1 MMITDRNGANPKVRW
16 QAHQSTNAEMPEN
29 TLAAMRYAWEL
40 GGIPELDI
48 RQTADGVIIGMH
60 DATPKR
66 TTNAPESEQDR
77 LISECTFAE
86 VQEWDAGIKFS
97 EQYRGEKVPALAHI
111 FTELAQYPER
121 ELYLDFKKV
130 DLEKMASLITEF
142 GVGRQIIF
150 CHSNHENCKTVKR
163 LAPEVRTMQWISDK
177 EVDFKF
183 QETLATGFDSLD
195 IVQFHLVDAP
205 TKEEWRY
212 RLQRDFLR
220 EGLHHLNEAGLEL
233 EVLPF
238 HFDQD
243 SMFEL
248 LDMGIRRFA
257 VDEPKVFVETI
268 HRYFNDKQNG

>member
-1 MMITDRNGANPKVRW
+1 MMVTDRKGAYQTVHW

-60 DATPKR
+60 DTTPKR
-66 TTNAPESEQDR
+66 TTNAPESDQDR

-97 EQYRGEKVPALAHI
+97 ELYRGEKVPALAQI
-111 FTELAQYPER
+111 LSVLAQYPER
-121 ELYLDFKKV
+121 ELYLDYKEI
-130 DLEKMASLITEF
+130 DLEKMALLIKEY

-163 LAPEVRTMQWISDK
+163 LVPEVRTMQWIPDK
-177 EVDFKF
+177 EVDDRF
-183 QETLATGFDSLD
+183 QETLETGFDSLD
-195 IVQFHLVDAP
+195 IVQIHLVDA
-205 TKEEWRY
+205 KANEGWRY
-212 RLQRDFLR
+212 RLQREFLQ
-220 EGLHHLNEAGLEL
+220 EALKHLDEDGLEL

>member
-1 MMITDRNGANPKVRW
+1 MMTADRKGANQKVHW
-16 QAHQSTNAEMPEN
+16 QAHQSTNTEVPEN

-66 TTNAPESEQDR
+66 TTDAPESQRDR
-77 LISECTFAE
+77 PISECTFDE
-86 VQEWDAGIKFS
+86 VQQWDAGIKFS
-97 EQYRGEKVPALAHI
+97 EPYRGERVPSLAQI
-111 FTELAQYPER
+111 FSVLAQYPER
-121 ELYLDFKKV
+121 ELYLDFKEV
-130 DLEKMASLITEF
+130 DLEQMALLIKEY
-142 GVGRQIIF
+142 GIGRQIIF
-150 CHSNHENCKTVKR
+150 CHCDHENCKTVKR
-163 LAPEVRTMQWISDK
+163 LAPEVRTMQWISDQT
-177 EVDFKF
+177 VDFRF
-183 QETLATGFDSLD
+183 QETRETGFASLD
-195 IVQFHLVDAP
+195 IVQIHLVDDRADGG
-205 TKEEWRY
+205 WRY
-212 RLQRDFLR
+212 RLQREFLQ
-220 EGLHHLNEAGLEL
+220 EALTHVNEAGLEL

-268 HRYFNDKQNG
+268 DRYFNR

>member
-1 MMITDRNGANPKVRW
+1 MMVTDRKGANQKVHW

-48 RQTADGVIIGMH
+48 RQTADGIIIGMH
-60 DATPKR
+60 DTTPKR
-66 TTNAPESEQDR
+66 TTNAPESDQDR
-77 LISECTFAE
+77 LISECMFAE

-97 EQYRGEKVPALAHI
+97 EQYRGEKVPALAQI
-111 FTELAQYPER
+111 LSVLAQYPER
-121 ELYLDFKKV
+121 ELYLDFKEI
-130 DLEKMASLITEF
+130 DLEKMALLIKEY

-163 LAPEVRTMQWISDK
+163 LVPEVRTMQWIPDK
-177 EVDFKF
+177 EVDFRF
-183 QETLATGFDSLD
+183 QETLETGFDSLD
-195 IVQFHLVDAP
+195 IVQIHLVDAKA
-205 TKEEWRY
+205 KEGWRY
-212 RLQRDFLR
+212 RLQREFLQ
-220 EGLHHLNEAGLEL
+220 EALKHLNEAGLEL

-248 LDMGIRRFA
+248 MDMGIRRFA